1 MSLQTIQISQS
12 FNAPIKNIFD
22 TLSDHET
29 FGKLIGVSMKRV
41 KDGETCANGL
51 GSIRDIKI
59 GPLPSFQETITGFVV
74 GQFIEY
80 KITKGSPIKNHV
92 GSLKFSEANGVT
104 TLDYTI
110 KLESKIPFTTGLI
123 KAALGNGIRKGLK
136 QYSNSL

>member
-12 FNAPIKNIFD
+12 FNASVNNIFD

-29 FGKLIGVSMKRV
+29 FGKLIGVPMKRI
-41 KDGETCANGL
+41 KDGETCVNGL

-59 GPLPSFQETITGFVV
+59 GLLPSFQETITGFVD

-92 GSLKFSEANGVT
+92 GTLKFSEANGVT